1 MPRDRLLSRKATQ
14 ASRTPLTPT
23 PALSSTLSSGQTDAP
38 TQQPA
43 SEPAQSAHNFSDVSV
58 LAQEPQ
64 PAEEQEEQTA
74 IDTEQS
80 NQIVA
85 KQGAGTPLAPSVRE
99 NMETAFGYN
108 FGQVRIHTDA
118 EADTLSRS
126 LDAPAFT
133 LGRDIFF
140 SQQATNT
147 GLSAGSPLLAHE
159 LTHVVQQ
166 GGTAAARLE
175 PGEGLAVSEPDDA
188 SEREADQTADAVIT
202 GETPAERH
210 SRRHYVRSRWPAPS
224 SVNQQPQPLRRQ
236 RPPSSPLSRV
246 TMWNCSGRASRCAR

>member
-23 PALSSTLSSGQTDAP
+23 PALSSTLSSAQTDAP

-99 NMETAFGYN
+99 NMEAAFGYN
-108 FGQVRIHTDA
+108 FITSDRDAYEAKRALARTQGLLVGISAGANAFIAYQVAA
-118 EADTLSRS
+118 ELGPGHHVVTLLCDTGERYFS
-126 LDAPAFT
+126 LDEYF
-133 LGRDIFF
+133 
-140 SQQATNT
+140 
-147 GLSAGSPLLAHE
+147 
-159 LTHVVQQ
+159 
-166 GGTAAARLE
+166 
-175 PGEGLAVSEPDDA
+175 
-188 SEREADQTADAVIT
+188 
-202 GETPAERH
+202 
-210 SRRHYVRSRWPAPS
+210 
-224 SVNQQPQPLRRQ
+224 
-236 RPPSSPLSRV
+236 
-246 TMWNCSGRASRCAR
+246 